1 MKYNQKLYE
10 KVNEKYQNIATSQ
23 LSDQAF
29 CKEVEKN
36 IIASKGEEKE
46 IWESLYL
53 STLLEGI
60 SRGYTHYN
68 IKELESRLEYQAFKR
83 MLKKTEVQHF
93 LYRAVLHLWNGEYDE
108 VFPLLEEYLDS
119 FEDIRIKPLTEFE
132 FLNHFVLPLKNGYSG
147 MWNQIAVLLKKYGTG
162 EDIIAMCY
170 ALEKYYYHEKWE
182 EATDV
187 LAIVLQKNPN
197 FSIAKELLANV
208 YYEMKYWKNAIF
220 YYQQVE
226 DLEINERIAYP
237 EAIYFNIAWAYSK
250 IRDYKQEELY
260 YRKALDMM
268 PSYPNAKNNLGWSLL
283 KQKKYEEAEQ
293 VLRECVKEERD
304 FPYSINNLCESLM
317 RQEKLEDLTACVNKY
332 HHKIGKWQLKNIEKK
347 TGLTFDFDKKEKRE
361 PEETNMYISGQ
372 ETQFSNE
379 RLLEEE
385 LWNRLDQGKDIFGM
399 HLKIYEGPK
408 GYGRQFII
416 PVGRLDLLAV
426 DEDENYYVIELKKD
440 SGYKDAYEQTVSYVK
455 WIQKNMAKKSQ
466 KVYGIICLNQP
477 TQELVDKVRNDKSMR
492 LFEYHIHY
500 QEIK

>member
-1 MKYNQKLYE
+1 MKYNQMLYE

-23 LSDQAF
+23 ISDQIF
-29 CKEVEKN
+29 CKEVEKH

-60 SRGYTHYN
+60 SRGYTNYN

-83 MLKKTEVQHF
+83 VLRRAEVQHF
-93 LYRAVLHLWNGEYDE
+93 LYRAVLHLWNEENSE
-108 VFPLLEEYLDS
+108 VFPLLAEYLDG

-132 FLNHFVLPLKNGYSG
+132 FLNNFVLPLKNGYSG
-147 MWNQIAVLLKKYGTG
+147 MWNQIAALLKKYGTS
-162 EDIIAMCY
+162 EDIVAMCY

-182 EATDV
+182 EVTDV
-187 LAIVLQKNPN
+187 LAIVLQKNPD

-226 DLEINERIAYP
+226 DLEINERIVYP

-268 PSYPNAKNNLGWSLL
+268 PNYPNAKNNLGWSLL

-293 VLRECVKEERD
+293 VLRECVEEERD

-317 RQEKLEDLTACVNKY
+317 RQEKLEDLTVCVNSY

-347 TGLTFDFDKKEKRE
+347 TGLTFDFDKKEKQE
-361 PEETNMYISGQ
+361 PEEKNIHSSGQ

-385 LWNRLDQGKDIFGM
+385 LWNRLEQGKDVFGM
-399 HLKIYEGPK
+399 HLRIYEGPK

-426 DEDENYYVIELKKD
+426 DEHGNYYVIELKKD

-477 TQELVDKVRNDKSMR
+477 TQELIDKVRNDKNMR

>member
-1 MKYNQKLYE
+1 MAYNQKLYE
-10 KVNEKYQNIATSQ
+10 KVNKKFQDIFQTETSNEEICEKIERYIRVT
-23 LSDQAF
+23 
-29 CKEVEKN
+29 
-36 IIASKGEEKE
+36 KGEERE

-60 SRGYTHYN
+60 SRGTTHYVR
-68 IKELESRLEYQAFKR
+68 KELETLQAYQSFKR
-83 MLKKTEVQHF
+83 MLRKTEEKHL
-93 LYRAVLHLWNGEYDE
+93 LYRAVLHLWNEE
-108 VFPLLEEYLDS
+108 NRAVFPLLEEYLDG

-182 EATDV
+182 EVIDV
-187 LAIVLQKNPN
+187 LTIVLQKNPD
-197 FSIAKELLANV
+197 FSIAKEFLANV

-237 EAIYFNIAWAYSK
+237 EVIYFNIAWAYSK

-293 VLRECVKEERD
+293 VLRECVEEERD

-317 RQEKLEDLTACVNKY
+317 RQEKLEDLIACVNKY

-347 TGLTFDFDKKEKRE
+347 TGLTFDFDKKAKHE
-361 PEETNMYISGQ
+361 PEEKNIHSSGQ

-385 LWNRLDQGKDIFGM
+385 LWNRLEQGKDVFGM
-399 HLKIYEGPK
+399 HLRIYEGPK

-426 DEDENYYVIELKKD
+426 DEDGNYYVIELKKD

-455 WIQKNMAKKSQ
+455 WIQKNMAKKGQ

-477 TQELVDKVRNDKSMR
+477 TQELVDKVRNDNNMR

>member
-1 MKYNQKLYE
+1 M
-10 KVNEKYQNIATSQ
+10 
-23 LSDQAF
+23 
-29 CKEVEKN
+29 
-36 IIASKGEEKE
+36 
-46 IWESLYL
+46 
-53 STLLEGI
+53 
-60 SRGYTHYN
+60 
-68 IKELESRLEYQAFKR
+68 
-83 MLKKTEVQHF
+83 
-93 LYRAVLHLWNGEYDE
+93 
-108 VFPLLEEYLDS
+108 
-119 FEDIRIKPLTEFE
+119 
-132 FLNHFVLPLKNGYSG
+132 
-147 MWNQIAVLLKKYGTG
+147 
-162 EDIIAMCY
+162 
-170 ALEKYYYHEKWE
+170 
-182 EATDV
+182 
-187 LAIVLQKNPN
+187 
-197 FSIAKELLANV
+197 
-208 YYEMKYWKNAIF
+208 
-220 YYQQVE
+220 
-226 DLEINERIAYP
+226 
-237 EAIYFNIAWAYSK
+237 
-250 IRDYKQEELY
+250 
-260 YRKALDMM
+260 
-268 PSYPNAKNNLGWSLL
+268 
-283 KQKKYEEAEQ
+283 
-293 VLRECVKEERD
+293 KEERD

-347 TGLTFDFDKKEKRE
+347 TGLTFDFGKKEKRE

-372 ETQFSNE
+372 ETQFSSE